1 MVTAAAMSMGQDI
14 SPIDLINIEHFA
26 GRVIRLADYRQQLM
40 NYLVDKMHIVAPNL
54 SALIGEGNLLFLN
67 VDGNPVRDARL

>member
-1 MVTAAAMSMGQDI
+1 MTAAAMSMGQDI

-54 SALIGEGNLLFLN
+54 SALIGEGDFVLLT
-67 VDGNPVRDARL
+67 VEGDPVRDDPL